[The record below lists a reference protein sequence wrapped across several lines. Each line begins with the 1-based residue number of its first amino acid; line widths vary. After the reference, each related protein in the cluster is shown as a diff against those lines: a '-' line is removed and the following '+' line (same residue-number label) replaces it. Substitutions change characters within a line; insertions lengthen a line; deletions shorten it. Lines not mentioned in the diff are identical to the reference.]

1 MVSREQQY
9 CRNHDS
15 HLTTHTL
22 PFTPHVMYQKHPSIS
37 KGTDPV
43 MIWLYIIL
51 VSVGL
56 LCIFSAEYKS
66 DDNFIQS
73 FLGFKKEY
81 SKQLFFFIA
90 SIFVGIFIVFT
101 DSKFFT
107 ATANLAYAFG
117 ILLILATFVVGKE
130 VGGSKSWI
138 PLGRLMNI
146 QPVEM
151 CKIFTSLAL
160 AKYLSLP
167 ETNFRKTQTQL
178 IAAAIAFSPAILSV
192 LQSEPGAAIVY
203 LSFSIAFYREGLPT
217 LYLIILFSF
226 AILIIA
232 SIVIAPNTLFIALSI
247 IAGLFIY
254 VYRRK
259 VKRDIG
265 FLVLIAVVWLLSV
278 GVQKF
283 LVPALF
289 ESVLKPHQVVRI
301 FSTFGIDDYKFKNP
315 GRIAE
320 IQKEFGKLGTIKK
333 NSDEKVESYNV
344 KQSKIAIGSGGFWG
358 KGFLKGTQ
366 TRGDFVPAQN
376 TDFIFSSV
384 GENFGFFGCTILMLL
399 YIGLMLRLV
408 FLAERQRSIFS
419 RVYMYCVVGILFFHV
434 ALNVC
439 MTLGLAPSPGITLPL
454 LSYGGSSLITFT
466 VLLFIS
472 IKLDAD
478 RGMILR

>member
-1 MVSREQQY
+1 M
-9 CRNHDS
+9 S
-15 HLTTHTL
+15 HASSLTNS
-22 PFTPHVMYQKHPSIS
+22 MYKKNPSIS
-37 KGTDPV
+37 KGIDWIMV
-43 MIWLYIIL
+43 CLYFAL
-51 VSVGL
+51 VTIGL
-56 LCIFSAEYKS
+56 LCIFSVEYKS
-66 DDNFIQS
+66 GDHVLQS

-81 SKQLFFFIA
+81 SKQLFFFGA
-90 SIFVGIFIVFT
+90 SIIVAVFVLLT

-107 ATANLAYAFG
+107 ATANLSYAAG

-138 PLGRLMNI
+138 PLGFMNI
-146 QPVEM
+146 QPVEV

-160 AKYLSLP
+160 AKYLSMP
-167 ETNFRKTQTQL
+167 ETNFHKTQTQL

-192 LQSEPGAAIVY
+192 LQKEPGAAIVY
-203 LSFSIAFYREGLPT
+203 FSFAIAFYREGLPT
-217 LYLIILFSF
+217 LYLIILFSL

-232 SIVIAPNTLFIALSI
+232 SIVISSNIFYIIITIIAL
-247 IAGLFIY
+247 LF
-254 VYRRK
+254 VFFNWRK
-259 VKRDIG
+259 IKRDIFKL
-265 FLVLIAVVWLLSV
+265 FLVIIVWLMCI
-278 GVQKF
+278 GVKLF

-289 ESVLKPHQVVRI
+289 NSVLKPHQVVRI

-315 GRIAE
+315 ERTAE
-320 IQKEFGKLGTIKK
+320 IQKEFAKLGTKK
-333 NSDEKVESYNV
+333 KEGEKVESYNV

-358 KGFLKGTQ
+358 KGFLQGTQ
-366 TRGDFVPAQN
+366 TRGEFVPAQN

-384 GENFGFFGCTILMLL
+384 GENFGFFGCMVLMLL
-399 YIGLMLRLV
+399 YFGMMLRLV
-408 FLAERQRSIFS
+408 FLAERQRSTFS

-466 VLLFIS
+466 MLLFIS

-478 RGMILR
+478 RSMILR